1 MYFSK
6 FPKMYY
12 DFLING
18 KRKLYTI
25 TDITKNVRVRKEI
38 LANISLY
45 DEYDIKD
52 GETPEIIAE
61 KIYGNAK
68 YHWIIM
74 LVNERY
80 NYTDDFPMTYYELE
94 QHITRKY
101 GAGHEY
107 DTHHYVNLA
116 GYTVDQYNSEAT
128 AISNYQYEDELN
140 ESKRRIKIVSP
151 KSISVILRNFS
162 EL

>member
-1 MYFSK
+1 MYFNK

-12 DFLING
+12 EFVIKG
-18 KRKLYTI
+18 KRRLYTI
-25 TDITKNVRVRKEI
+25 TDITKNVRVRKEV

-94 QHITRKY
+94 QHVTRKY
-101 GAGHEY
+101 GTGNEY

-116 GYTVDQYNSEAT
+116 GYTVDEYHAEAT
-128 AISNYQYEDELN
+128 PISNYQYEDLLN

-151 KSISVILRNFS
+151 NSISVILRNFS